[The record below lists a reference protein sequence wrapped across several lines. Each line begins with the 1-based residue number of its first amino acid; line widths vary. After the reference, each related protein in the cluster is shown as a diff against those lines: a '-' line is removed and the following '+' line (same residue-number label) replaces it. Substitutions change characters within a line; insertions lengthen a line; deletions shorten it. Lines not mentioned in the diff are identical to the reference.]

1 MRRVPLFALLL
12 GGLASAQQ
20 TVVPTRPSEPEIPPP
35 GVLIELKLGFWKPR
49 VGDERGLAFNPYTEI
64 FGDSSMLYYGGE
76 IDYLAWR
83 GYGSV
88 GVGFSVGYAEK
99 YAPALV
105 AGTGA
110 PSSEKTALIVF
121 PLRLSAIYRF
131 DITWTRWRFPLVP
144 YAKLAL
150 LATPFRVT
158 KGGDT
163 ETYTNPVTGQTT
175 TGKGLRWGYGF
186 TVGVAFVL
194 DVLSPQMAKDL
205 RTDTGIRHSYLFG
218 EFNADVADDFGKNV
232 LNLSARWFTF
242 GLGFEF

>member
-1 MRRVPLFALLL
+1 MRRLPLLALLL
-12 GGLASAQQ
+12 GGLGSAQ
-20 TVVPTRPSEPEIPPP
+20 TVVSTRPSEPEIPGP
-35 GVLIELKLGFWKPR
+35 GVLVELKLGSWKPR
-49 VGDERGLAFNPYTEI
+49 VGDEKGLAFNPYTEV
-64 FGDSSMLYYGGE
+64 FGDSSMLYGGGE

-88 GVGFSVGYAEK
+88 GVGFSIGYAEK
-99 YAPALV
+99 YAPSLV
-105 AGTGA
+105 QVSGA

-121 PLRLSAIYRF
+121 PMRVSAIYRF
-131 DITWTRWRFPLVP
+131 DVTWTRWRVPLVP

-150 LATPFRVT
+150 LITPWRVT
-158 KGGDT
+158 KGGEA
-163 ETYTNPVTGQTT
+163 ETFTNPVTGQTS

-186 TVGVAFVL
+186 TGGVAFVL
-194 DVLSPQMAKDL
+194 DVLAPQMAKDL
-205 RTDTGIRHSYLFG
+205 KNDTGIRTSYIFA